1 MEENSLRI
9 MIERFFDAGL
19 SLEEERELCSYL
31 CEHDVPA
38 ELRKDKEAIIALCAE
53 DEDIVLP
60 AGAEA
65 RLEAMLDS
73 LAADEAVLVA
83 DEKPV
88 RELKRSVFKI
98 PRFMWYG
105 AAAVVLLTAGYKFV
119 ENEWPWSAE
128 PVTVGDA
135 TMVSYTSEEY
145 EEDTFDNPVD
155 AMKCFKGACGDVL
168 LAINT
173 AGENTRDIGDVIKE
187 SMAPYRKMINMNVK

>member
-1 MEENSLRI
+1 M
-9 MIERFFDAGL
+9 
-19 SLEEERELCSYL
+19 
-31 CEHDVPA
+31 
-38 ELRKDKEAIIALCAE
+38 
-53 DEDIVLP
+53 
-60 AGAEA
+60 
-65 RLEAMLDS
+65 
-73 LAADEAVLVA
+73 
-83 DEKPV
+83 
-88 RELKRSVFKI
+88 
-98 PRFMWYG
+98 
-105 AAAVVLLTAGYKFV
+105 VLLTAGYKFV